1 MSIFT
6 EQGKSI
12 TGATEAD
19 SQFARDAK
27 AGRQARKNQ
36 GLSQMFKQGF
46 MTGEESLA
54 GKLRDIE
61 NQRRAE
67 EVARAQEKVV
77 LQNMQNELAN
87 GGAEGYAAYY
97 NAAAGG
103 IPFPT
108 ADETGKPVYN
118 LGDN

>member
-54 GKLRDIE
+54 GKLQAIE
-61 NQRRAE
+61 GQRRAE
-67 EVARAQEKVV
+67 EVARAQQEVA
-77 LQNMQNELAN
+77 LQHMQNKLAN
-87 GGAEGYAAYY
+87 GGAQGYAAYY

-103 IPFPT
+103 IPLPEV
-108 ADETGKPVYN
+108 DETGEPVYS